1 MAGGLQGRKGRGER
15 YAPKAEINVTP
26 MVDVMLVLLVIFMV
40 TAPML
45 TVGVPVELPK
55 TNAPAIPDDRTP
67 VEVSVKKDGTI
78 YVQEKEVTLDNLVP
92 LLMAV
97 TDSNPDTR
105 IFVRG
110 DAGLTYGQ
118 MMQVMGNI
126 TASGFKKVALVAL
139 PPGPSAQK

>member
-1 MAGGLQGRKGRGER
+1 
-15 YAPKAEINVTP
+15 
-26 MVDVMLVLLVIFMV
+26 
-40 TAPML
+40 
-45 TVGVPVELPK
+45 VPVELPK